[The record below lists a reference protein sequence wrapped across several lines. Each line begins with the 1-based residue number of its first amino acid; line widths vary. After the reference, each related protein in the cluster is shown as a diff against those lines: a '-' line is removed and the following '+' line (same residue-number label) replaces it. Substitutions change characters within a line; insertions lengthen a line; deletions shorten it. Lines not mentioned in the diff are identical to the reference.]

1 MARTLNIEIPYP
13 SHLKLVRIKADWQI
27 CFQATGTLDGRRIVA
42 WLRNSDGQFFC
53 EVGKEH
59 QIEDMPDIDR
69 PNFFGDKFL
78 LAIDET
84 DDAGKR
90 TRSLAGAD
98 NIRAARAAFDAL
110 VPQYSNRRIILRDG
124 ARIVLVAKNGKIET

>member
-1 MARTLNIEIPYP
+1 MARALNMEIPYR
-13 SHLKLVRIKADWQI
+13 SDLKLVRLKSEWQI
-27 CFQATGTLDGRRIVA
+27 CFQAKGKLDGRPIIA
-42 WLRNSDGQFFC
+42 WLRNSDGEFFC

-69 PNFFGDKFL
+69 PNFFGDKFHH
-78 LAIDET
+78 AIDET

-110 VPQYSNRRIILRDG
+110 VPQYSNRRLILREG
-124 ARIVLVAKNGKIET
+124 ARIVLVAKNGKIEP